1 MEPEIG
7 PGSLLDEAAWRRD
20 NRESMT
26 AARNCRS
33 GDAADGLATA
43 ASSAG
48 AAGSTRQWRRQLTL
62 LAKTDSVYSP
72 NHWWLHSCAQPIG
85 TSVCVFDSL
94 LTSVSLSLAGYPK
107 KRIGIQRPKYF
118 IRYLMG

>member
-7 PGSLLDEAAWRRD
+7 PGSLLDEAAAWRRD
-20 NRESMT
+20 IRESMT

-62 LAKTDSVYSP
+62 IAKTDFVYSP
-72 NHWWLHSCAQPIG
+72 NHCQFTGGYIPVHNRLVLLC
-85 TSVCVFDSL
+85 VC
-94 LTSVSLSLAGYPK
+94 LTAY
-107 KRIGIQRPKYF
+107 
-118 IRYLMG
+118 